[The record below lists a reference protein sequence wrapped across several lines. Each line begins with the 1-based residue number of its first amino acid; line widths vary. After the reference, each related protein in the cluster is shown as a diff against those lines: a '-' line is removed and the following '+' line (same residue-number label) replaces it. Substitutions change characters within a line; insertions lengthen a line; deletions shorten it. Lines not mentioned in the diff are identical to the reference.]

1 MVVETLAPPASV
13 AEAFIAIAHRV
24 VWCSLATVDRR
35 GRPRSRLVHPIWETT
50 NDGLVGWL
58 TSRPT
63 PLRRVHLAATPFVSC
78 SYWDP
83 AHDVAVAECAA
94 AWVENAVV
102 KRHAWEV
109 FRAAEPPVGY
119 DPATIWPDGPG
130 DPDAGVIR
138 LDPWR
143 LTAADAATLAGNG
156 TPRTWRRS
164 QGAKP
169 GSLLPSGG

>member
-1 MVVETLAPPASV
+1 MCTTMVVETLAPPASV

-35 GRPRSRLVHPIWETT
+35 GRPRSRLVHPIWEH
-50 NDGLVGWL
+50 DAR
-58 TSRPT
+58 RP
-63 PLRRVHLAATPFVSC
+63 RRLAHLAARRRCAARTSPPRRSCRC

-94 AWVENAVV
+94 AWVEDPVT

-109 FRAAEPPVGY
+109 FRRRRAARRLRPRDDLAATARATPT
-119 DPATIWPDGPG
+119 PA
-130 DPDAGVIR
+130 VIR

-143 LTAADAATLAGNG
+143 LKAADAATLAAGG
-156 TPRTWRRS
+156 DRALWRR
-164 QGAKP
+164 P
-169 GSLLPSGG
+169 

>member
-13 AEAFIAIAHRV
+13 AEAFVAIAHRV

-35 GRPRSRLVHPIWETT
+35 GRPRSRLVHPIWEMT

-63 PLRRVHLAATPFVSC
+63 PLRRAHLAATPFVSC

-83 AHDVAVAECAA
+83 AHDVAVAECSA
-94 AWVENAVV
+94 AWVENPVI

-119 DPATIWPDGPG
+119 DPATIWPDGPDRPRRRRDPARPVAAEGGRRG
-130 DPDAGVIR
+130 DAR
-138 LDPWR
+138 R
-143 LTAADAATLAGNG
+143 QRHAAHLA
-156 TPRTWRRS
+156 PRRR
-164 QGAKP
+164 
-169 GSLLPSGG
+169 

>member
-1 MVVETLAPPASV
+1 M
-13 AEAFIAIAHRV
+13 
-24 VWCSLATVDRR
+24 
-35 GRPRSRLVHPIWETT
+35 
-50 NDGLVGWL
+50 
-58 TSRPT
+58 
-63 PLRRVHLAATPFVSC
+63 
-78 SYWDP
+78 
-83 AHDVAVAECAA
+83 AVAECAA
-94 AWVENAVV
+94 AWVENAVA

-119 DPATIWPDGPG
+119 DPATIWPDGPS

-143 LTAADAATLAGNG
+143 LKAADAATLAGNG
-156 TPRTWRRS
+156 SPRTWRRP